1 MRSPL
6 FALLFYQQNERISPS
21 FFGFASSFFGLRH
34 SNSFSADT
42 IISWRRVLYR
52 LPLQPKPA
60 NLQRGFAQEQQAL
73 DMSVHI
79 RGFSPLTPMKKE
91 RSKAMANRTRKNKLT
106 LYLSDDEK
114 YILENKTRLSGL
126 NSQSAYLRNLII
138 YGYVY
143 EVDYRYLHDYSV
155 ELSRI
160 GGLLNQI
167 TKRANTTGNLYP
179 EDIREIKE
187 IMEKIWHTHASM
199 LSKQP
204 LTAR

>member
-1 MRSPL
+1 
-6 FALLFYQQNERISPS
+6 
-21 FFGFASSFFGLRH
+21 
-34 SNSFSADT
+34 
-42 IISWRRVLYR
+42 
-52 LPLQPKPA
+52 
-60 NLQRGFAQEQQAL
+60 
-73 DMSVHI
+73 
-79 RGFSPLTPMKKE
+79 
-91 RSKAMANRTRKNKLT
+91 MANRTRKNKLT

-167 TKRANTTGNLYP
+167 TKRANTTGILFRTGPYKDERYFQRISIQVSVILKVSAPTSN
-179 EDIREIKE
+179 
-187 IMEKIWHTHASM
+187 TH
-199 LSKQP
+199 LLP
-204 LTAR
+204 LVFYYTKGRFV

>member
-42 IISWRRVLYR
+42 IISWRRILYR
-52 LPLQPKPA
+52 LPLQPKPGKSPKGICTRTA
-60 NLQRGFAQEQQAL
+60 SIGYVRTHKGIL
-73 DMSVHI
+73 
-79 RGFSPLTPMKKE
+79 PLTPMKKE

-126 NSQSAYLRNLII
+126 NSQSCLSAESDHLRLC
-138 YGYVY
+138 
-143 EVDYRYLHDYSV
+143 L
-155 ELSRI
+155 
-160 GGLLNQI
+160 
-167 TKRANTTGNLYP
+167 
-179 EDIREIKE
+179 
-187 IMEKIWHTHASM
+187 
-199 LSKQP
+199 
-204 LTAR
+204 

>member
-1 MRSPL
+1 
-6 FALLFYQQNERISPS
+6 
-21 FFGFASSFFGLRH
+21 
-34 SNSFSADT
+34 
-42 IISWRRVLYR
+42 
-52 LPLQPKPA
+52 
-60 NLQRGFAQEQQAL
+60 
-73 DMSVHI
+73 
-79 RGFSPLTPMKKE
+79 
-91 RSKAMANRTRKNKLT
+91 MANRTRKNKLT

-114 YILENKTRLSGL
+114 YILENKTRLSDL